1 MLLVCAVPMPLKEG
15 QDPKDRDIAMI
26 RAPLPDAMLQSL
38 QGPVPLSTQRFMGE
52 SGDRHEWIVANPPGP
67 SGATKMLRLTP
78 AAGLPYY
85 PYKARFGDA
94 KLAADG
100 AWEFSFTAE
109 GGCRIEPPKE
119 QVGKPA
125 Q

>member
-1 MLLVCAVPMPLKEG
+1 MPLKEG
-15 QDPKDRDIAMI
+15 QDAKDRDIAMI
-26 RAPLPDAMLQSL
+26 RAPLPDAMIQSL
-38 QGPVPLSTQRFMGE
+38 QGSAPLSTQRFVGE
-52 SGDRHEWIVANPPGP
+52 SGPQYEWIVANPPGP

-78 AAGLPYY
+78 RGPGYY
-85 PYKARFGDA
+85 PYKVKLGDA

-109 GGCRIEPPKE
+109 GSCRME
-119 QVGKPA
+119 QAADQARKAA